1 MENLKR
7 ILCNFYWPV
16 ALIMIFTSLECN
28 AQSKKMSTRDLT
40 KKSNSIVYG
49 KCSGVKCKW
58 NQAQDIIVTEVTIV
72 PEGYVKGNLGG
83 QVVVTVPGGRIGDII
98 YQVSEMPVFEPGEE
112 VFAFIYRHPSGKNLV
127 TGGFHGKMRI
137 EKDKATG
144 KRMVKSKRGLTQRP
158 PHDLT
163 GVDVK
168 SAATGKTLL
177 EDFIKEVEGYL
188 K

>member
-1 MENLKR
+1 MEILKR
-7 ILCNFYWPV
+7 ILCNLYWPI
-16 ALIMIFTSLECN
+16 ALIMIFSSLECN
-28 AQSKKMSTRDLT
+28 AQTKKMSTRELAR
-40 KKSNSIVYG
+40 KSTSVVYG
-49 KCSGVKCKW
+49 KCSGIKCKW
-58 NQAQDIIVTEVTIV
+58 NQSQDIIFTEVTIV

-83 QVVVTVPGGRIGDII
+83 QIILTVPGGRIGDII

-127 TGGFHGKMRI
+127 TGGFQGKMKI

-144 KRMVKSKRGLTQRP
+144 KRMVKSKKAFKEVP
-158 PHDLT
+158 AHDLT